1 LPTKLGMSS
10 EHFSVSKILT
20 HNLTNNATE
29 IFTIKTSDKKVTFDT
44 QEIKFDGKDCTLI
57 TMKDIT
63 TQLNLRKAEEKT
75 QIMKTL

>member
-1 LPTKLGMSS
+1 MSS
-10 EHFSVSKILT
+10 EHFSVIKILT